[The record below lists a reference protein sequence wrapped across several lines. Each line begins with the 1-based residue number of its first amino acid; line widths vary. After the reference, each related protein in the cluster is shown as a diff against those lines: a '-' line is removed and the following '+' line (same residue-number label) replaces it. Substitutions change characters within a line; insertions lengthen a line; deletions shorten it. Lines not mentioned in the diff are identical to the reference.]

1 MINNGLGLNCA
12 KRVCCA
18 RRANDKYSE
27 LGLGEGSGMTH
38 KLMRLIIVVAMMV
51 TGFVGIGW
59 AAETEVDP
67 SSVSEGLKAIFRYG
81 NGSRDTSNRLNA
93 NTVALMS
100 GTIGGTYVQIGAD
113 LESVLDDGENLRVL
127 SIVGRGSVQSVADI
141 LYLKGVDLG
150 IVRSDTLDYLEKKG
164 FAKNIKGQ
172 FTYITKLYNEEVHV
186 VAPKSV
192 HSLADLEGKKVSI
205 DLPNGGTFVTA
216 IAVFERLGI
225 HPNFAYIEQRIA
237 YDKLAKGELDAV
249 IAVQGQPSKATTQ
262 IKDPNLH
269 LVPIDYAKSLQSDYL
284 PAQLTS
290 DNYPNLI
297 PKGELVDTIAVPA
310 VLAAFNWAPN
320 TERYRRLA
328 RFVDAFFGKIGELQQ
343 PPFHPKWREV
353 SLDAS
358 LPGWVRFRP
367 AQEWLDRNGNT
378 TAASDIHEK
387 FEQFLTQ
394 NQARL
399 LGPIRSEDREA
410 LFHQFLEW
418 QKTHPVVR

>member
-1 MINNGLGLNCA
+1 MIGKLG
-12 KRVCCA
+12 
-18 RRANDKYSE
+18 
-27 LGLGEGSGMTH
+27 
-38 KLMRLIIVVAMMV
+38 RLLAVAAMIM
-51 TGFVGIGW
+51 GFVEIGW

-67 SSVSEGLKAIFRYG
+67 STVSDGLKAIFRYG
-81 NGSRDTSNRLNA
+81 NGSRDTATRLNA
-93 NTVALMS
+93 NTVTLMS

-164 FAKNIKGQ
+164 FANNIKGQ

-192 HSLADLEGKKVSI
+192 HSLGDLEGKKVSI

-216 IAVFERLGI
+216 IAIFERLGI
-225 HPNFAYIEQRIA
+225 HPQFAYIEQRIA
-237 YDKLAKGELDAV
+237 YEKLSKGELDAV
-249 IAVQGQPSKATTQ
+249 VAVQGQPSKATTQ

-269 LVPIDYAKSLQSDYL
+269 LVAIDYDKSLQSDYL
-284 PAQLTS
+284 PAQLTA

-297 PKGELVDTIAVPA
+297 DKGDVVDTVAVPA
-310 VLAAFNWAPN
+310 VLAAFNWSPH

-328 RFVDAFFGKIGELQQ
+328 RFVDAFFGKIDELQQ
-343 PPFHPKWREV
+343 PPFHPKWKEV
-353 SLDAS
+353 ALSAP

-367 AQEWLDRNGNT
+367 AQEWLDRNSNT
-378 TAASDIHEK
+378 VATSDVRNK
-387 FEQFLTQ
+387 FEQFLSQ
-394 NQARL
+394 NQGRF

-410 LFHQFLEW
+410 LFRQFLEW
-418 QKTHPVVR
+418 QKTHAITR

>member
-1 MINNGLGLNCA
+1 
-12 KRVCCA
+12 
-18 RRANDKYSE
+18 
-27 LGLGEGSGMTH
+27 
-38 KLMRLIIVVAMMV
+38 
-51 TGFVGIGW
+51 
-59 AAETEVDP
+59 
-67 SSVSEGLKAIFRYG
+67 
-81 NGSRDTSNRLNA
+81 
-93 NTVALMS
+93 MS

-113 LESVLDDGENLRVL
+113 LESVLDDGENLRIL

-164 FAKNIKGQ
+164 FANNIKGQ

-192 HSLADLEGKKVSI
+192 HSLGDLEGKKVSI

-216 IAVFERLGI
+216 IAIFERLGI
-225 HPNFAYIEQRIA
+225 HPQFAYIEQRIA
-237 YDKLAKGELDAV
+237 YDKLSKGELDAV
-249 IAVQGQPSKATTQ
+249 VAVQGQPSKATSQ

-284 PAQLTS
+284 PAQLTA

-297 PKGELVDTIAVPA
+297 AKGDVVDTVAVPA
-310 VLAAFNWAPN
+310 VLAAFNWSPH

-328 RFVDAFFGKIGELQQ
+328 RFVDAFFSKIDELQH
-343 PPFHPKWREV
+343 PPFHPKWKEV
-353 SLDAS
+353 ALNAP

-367 AQEWLDRNGNT
+367 AQEWLDRNSNT
-378 TAASDIHEK
+378 VAASDVRIK
-387 FEQFLTQ
+387 FEQFLSQ
-394 NQARL
+394 NQGRF

-410 LFHQFLEW
+410 LFRQFLEW
-418 QKTHPVVR
+418 QKTHAIAR

>member
-1 MINNGLGLNCA
+1 
-12 KRVCCA
+12 
-18 RRANDKYSE
+18 
-27 LGLGEGSGMTH
+27 MTH
-38 KLMRLIIVVAMMV
+38 KFKRLVIVVAMMV

>member
-1 MINNGLGLNCA
+1 
-12 KRVCCA
+12 
-18 RRANDKYSE
+18 
-27 LGLGEGSGMTH
+27 
-38 KLMRLIIVVAMMV
+38 MV
-51 TGFVGIGW
+51 MGFVGIGW

-67 SSVSEGLKAIFRYG
+67 STVSDGLKAIFRYA
-81 NGSRDTSNRLNA
+81 NGSQETANRLNA
-93 NTVALMS
+93 NTVTLMS

-164 FAKNIKGQ
+164 FANNIKGQ

-186 VAPKSV
+186 VASKSV
-192 HSLADLEGKKVSI
+192 HSLGDLEGKKVSI

-216 IAVFERLGI
+216 IAIFERLGI
-225 HPNFAYIEQRIA
+225 HPEFAYIEQRIA
-237 YDKLAKGELDAV
+237 YDKLSKGELDAV
-249 IAVQGQPSKATTQ
+249 VAVQGQPSKATSQ

-269 LVPIDYAKSLQSDYL
+269 LIPIDYAKSLQSDYL

-297 PKGELVDTIAVPA
+297 AKGDVVDTVAVPA
-310 VLAAFNWAPN
+310 VLAAFNWSAH

-343 PPFHPKWREV
+343 PPFHPKWKEV
-353 SLDAS
+353 ALNAP

-367 AQEWLDRNGNT
+367 AQEWLDRNSNT
-378 TAASDIHEK
+378 VAASDIRNK
-387 FEQFLTQ
+387 FEQFLSQ
-394 NQARL
+394 NQARF

-410 LFHQFLEW
+410 LFRQFLEW
-418 QKTHPVVR
+418 QKTHPIAR

>member
-1 MINNGLGLNCA
+1 MIG
-12 KRVCCA
+12 KR
-18 RRANDKYSE
+18 
-27 LGLGEGSGMTH
+27 G
-38 KLMRLIIVVAMMV
+38 RLLAV
-51 TGFVGIGW
+51 TVMIMGFVGIGW

-67 SSVSEGLKAIFRYG
+67 STVSDGLKAIFRYG
-81 NGSRDTSNRLNA
+81 NGSRDTATRLNA
-93 NTVALMS
+93 NTVTLMS

-113 LESVLDDGENLRVL
+113 LESVLDDGENLRIL

-164 FAKNIKGQ
+164 FANNIKGQ

-192 HSLADLEGKKVSI
+192 HSLGDLEGKKVSI

-216 IAVFERLGI
+216 IAIFERLGI
-225 HPNFAYIEQRIA
+225 HPQFAYIEQRIA
-237 YDKLAKGELDAV
+237 YDKLSKGELDAV
-249 IAVQGQPSKATTQ
+249 VAVQGQPSKATSQ

-284 PAQLTS
+284 PAQLTA

-297 PKGELVDTIAVPA
+297 AKGDVVDTVAVPA
-310 VLAAFNWAPN
+310 VLAAFNWSPH

-328 RFVDAFFGKIGELQQ
+328 RFVDAFFSKIDELQQ
-343 PPFHPKWREV
+343 PPFHPKWKEV
-353 SLDAS
+353 ALNAPLS
-358 LPGWVRFRP
+358 GWVRFRP
-367 AQEWLDRNGNT
+367 AQEWLDRNSNT
-378 TAASDIHEK
+378 VAASDVRIK
-387 FEQFLTQ
+387 FEQFLSQ
-394 NQARL
+394 NQGRF

-410 LFHQFLEW
+410 LFRQFLEW
-418 QKTHPVVR
+418 QKTHAIAR

>member
-1 MINNGLGLNCA
+1 MLGKIGRLLA
-12 KRVCCA
+12 IA
-18 RRANDKYSE
+18 TMAM
-27 LGLGEGSGMTH
+27 GM
-38 KLMRLIIVVAMMV
+38 
-51 TGFVGIGW
+51 GFIGIGW

-67 SSVSEGLKAIFRYG
+67 STVSDGLKAIFRYG
-81 NGSRDTSNRLNA
+81 NGSRDTANRLNA
-93 NTVALMS
+93 NTVTLMS

-113 LESVLDDGENLRVL
+113 LELVLDDGENLRIL

-164 FAKNIKGQ
+164 FANNIKGQ

-186 VAPKSV
+186 VASKSV

-216 IAVFERLGI
+216 IAIFERLGI
-225 HPNFAYIEQRIA
+225 HPELAYIEQRIA
-237 YDKLAKGELDAV
+237 YDKLSKGELDAV
-249 IAVQGQPSKATTQ
+249 VAVQGQPSKATSQ

-269 LVPIDYAKSLQSDYL
+269 LVSIDYAKSLQSDYL

-297 PKGELVDTIAVPA
+297 AKGEVVDTVAVPA
-310 VLAAFNWAPN
+310 VLAAFNWSPH

-343 PPFHPKWREV
+343 PPFHPKWKEV
-353 SLDAS
+353 ALNAP

-367 AQEWLDRNGNT
+367 AQEWLDRNSNT
-378 TAASDIHEK
+378 MATSDVRNK
-387 FEQFLTQ
+387 FEQFLSQ
-394 NQARL
+394 NQARF
-399 LGPIRSEDREA
+399 LGSARSEDREA
-410 LFHQFLEW
+410 LFRQFLEW
-418 QKTHPVVR
+418 QKTHATTR

>member
-1 MINNGLGLNCA
+1 MIGKLG
-12 KRVCCA
+12 
-18 RRANDKYSE
+18 
-27 LGLGEGSGMTH
+27 
-38 KLMRLIIVVAMMV
+38 RLLAVTAMIM
-51 TGFVGIGW
+51 GFVGIGW

-67 SSVSEGLKAIFRYG
+67 STVSDGLKAIFRYG
-81 NGSRDTSNRLNA
+81 NGSRDTATRLNA
-93 NTVALMS
+93 NTVTLMS

-164 FAKNIKGQ
+164 FANNIKGQ

-192 HSLADLEGKKVSI
+192 HSLGDLEGKKVSI

-216 IAVFERLGI
+216 IAIFERLGI
-225 HPNFAYIEQRIA
+225 HPQFAYIEQRIA
-237 YDKLAKGELDAV
+237 YDKLSKGELDAV
-249 IAVQGQPSKATTQ
+249 VAVQGQPSKATSQ

-284 PAQLTS
+284 PAQLTA

-297 PKGELVDTIAVPA
+297 AKGDVVDTVAVPA
-310 VLAAFNWAPN
+310 VLAAFNWSPH

-328 RFVDAFFGKIGELQQ
+328 RFVDAFFGKIDELQQ
-343 PPFHPKWREV
+343 PPFHPKWKEV
-353 SLDAS
+353 ALSAP

-367 AQEWLDRNGNT
+367 AQEWLDRNSNT
-378 TAASDIHEK
+378 VATSDVRNK
-387 FEQFLTQ
+387 FEQFLSQ
-394 NQARL
+394 NQGRF

-410 LFHQFLEW
+410 LFRQFLEW
-418 QKTHPVVR
+418 QKTHAIAR